1 MGSRVITPILA
12 NIQMKDKCVRNV
24 INLFIG
30 LLIMMILLKL
40 NSIDLVTN
48 GGGGGVI
55 ITDAIRPVE
64 QQSKEREVGVVT
76 KEEIIKNLDNQ
87 TLKIIMN

>member
-1 MGSRVITPILA
+1 VGSRVITPILA

-48 GGGGGVI
+48 GGGGVI

>member
-12 NIQMKDKCVRNV
+12 NIQMKDKCVRNG

-30 LLIMMILLKL
+30 LLITMILLKL

-48 GGGGGVI
+48 GSVI

-64 QQSKEREVGVVT
+64 QQSKERELGVVT

>member
-1 MGSRVITPILA
+1 VGPRVISPILA

-48 GGGGGVI
+48 GGVI

-64 QQSKEREVGVVT
+64 QQSKERELGVVT

>member
-1 MGSRVITPILA
+1 VGPRVISPILA

-48 GGGGGVI
+48 GGVI

>member
-1 MGSRVITPILA
+1 VGSRVITSILA
-12 NIQMKDKCVRNV
+12 NIQMRDKCVRNV

-30 LLIMMILLKL
+30 LLIIMMTLLKL

-48 GGGGGVI
+48 GGVI